1 MDGTFRTSPPNF
13 SQVFII
19 QAIHHGTYVPVVYA
33 LLANRKAVTYVHLFN
48 VLFAE
53 PNKCNK
59 KIDPLLIMTDFDPG
73 IAKAIILEFTEKT
86 VRKGCFFHFSQAIY
100 GHVKSGGLSA
110 VYLDNLMI
118 HSVIRKTMKLALVP
132 EQHLPSL
139 FARLG

>member
-1 MDGTFRTSPPNF
+1 MRERAENELLSL
-13 SQVFII
+13 QKVAEREIRK
-19 QAIHHGTYVPVVYA
+19 A
-33 LLANRKAVTYVHLFN
+33 LLTSEALVVLPRVAN
-48 VLFAE
+48 
-53 PNKCNK
+53 
-59 KIDPLLIMTDFDPG
+59 IDMILICLC
-73 IAKAIILEFTEKT
+73 KFTEKT